1 MRNNKMNGIITKIL
15 FPLFAGLA
23 ILLSGCAV
31 ENQHLAKLPGF
42 EAKSDVI
49 PGLDPPHQ
57 RKKLIQEKGAKGAKA
72 SEAEKEILVAQ
83 LVYEYQTS
91 PDPNMRREAVDAL
104 AKIPHTQRDRYL
116 QEIVKDENP
125 FVRLSALEA
134 LGKTYSGPKE
144 ELTTLLI
151 DRMKADPDKDVRLS
165 AVRILG
171 DTWSGSFGK
180 STKIGAAFDFTYKN
194 DTKSSSSPT
203 EFSPDDIREGKAAH
217 DALLELGDLL
227 YDKVPA
233 VRYEA
238 MGALQ
243 KVSKQDYGN
252 DINRWLQYVRYT
264 KGEVPELP
272 SERKLSEKM
281 PSVALPMFK

>member
-1 MRNNKMNGIITKIL
+1 MNGIITKML
-15 FPLFAGLA
+15 FPIFAGLA

-31 ENQHLAKLPGF
+31 ENQYIAKLPGF
-42 EAKSDVI
+42 EAKSDKI
-49 PGLDPPHQ
+49 PGLDSPHD
-57 RKKLIQEKGAKGAKA
+57 RKKLIREKGTKGATA
-72 SEAEKEILVAQ
+72 SEAEKEIYVAQ
-83 LVYEYQTS
+83 LAYEYQTC

-104 AKIPHTQRDRYL
+104 AKIPHPQRDKYL
-116 QEIVKDENP
+116 QEIVQDENP

-180 STKIGAAFDFTYKN
+180 YTKVGLAFDFTYKN
-194 DTKSSSSPT
+194 DTKPSQSSST
-203 EFSPDDIREGKAAH
+203 EFSPDELREGKAVH
-217 DALLELGDLL
+217 ESLLELGDLL
-227 YDKVPA
+227 HDNVPA
-233 VRYEA
+233 IRYEA
-238 MGALQ
+238 MGALK
-243 KVSKQDYGN
+243 KVTKQDYGY
-252 DINRWLQYVRYT
+252 DISRWMEYMRYV
-264 KGEVPELP
+264 KKEVPTAP
-272 SERKLSEKM
+272 STRSLAEKM

>member
-1 MRNNKMNGIITKIL
+1 MKAL
-15 FPLFAGLA
+15 FPTFAGLV

-31 ENQHLAKLPGF
+31 ENQQLAKMPF
-42 EAKSDVI
+42 MEAKSDVI
-49 PGLDPPHQ
+49 PGLDVPH
-57 RKKLIQEKGAKGAKA
+57 RRTKLIREKGAKGAKA

-83 LVYEYQTS
+83 LMYEYQTS
-91 PDPNMRREAVDAL
+91 PDPNLRREAVDAL
-104 AKIPHTQRDRYL
+104 AKIAHPQRDQYL
-116 QEIVKDENP
+116 REIVQDENP

-180 STKIGAAFDFTYKN
+180 STKIGVALTSTYSN
-194 DTKSSSSPT
+194 DTKSSSSST
-203 EFSPDDIREGKAAH
+203 EFSPDQLREGKAAH
-217 DALLELGDLL
+217 DVLLELGDLL
-227 YDKVPA
+227 YDKFPA
-233 VRYEA
+233 VRNEA

-243 KVSKQDYGN
+243 KVSKQDYGH
-252 DINRWLQYVRYT
+252 DITRWMEYVRYV
-264 KGEVPELP
+264 KKEVPTAP
-272 SERKLSEKM
+272 SARSLSEKM
-281 PSVALPMFK
+281 PSIALPMFK